1 MTSVLALTSASTGKA
16 SVSSA
21 LVAEAVAQLRAAGA
35 KIVSRDLG
43 VNPLPHLTEDSTA
56 AIRGAEPANDA
67 QKAAR
72 ALSDAAVAEI
82 KAADLIVIGS
92 PMYNFGISSTLK
104 SWFDHIARAGVTFSY
119 TEAGPKGLLTG
130 KRALVIE
137 SRAGMY
143 SEGPAKPMDSQE
155 PYLRTVLGFLGI
167 TDVTFVRAEKL
178 AFGPEARDAA
188 LAGAKTAIAAWVGTA
203 AAKAA

>member
-1 MTSVLALTSASTGKA
+1 MTSVLALTSAATGAA
-16 SVSSA
+16 SVSSG

-43 VNPLPHLTEDSTA
+43 ANPLPHLNENSTA

-72 ALSDAAVAEI
+72 ALSDAVVAEI
-82 KAADLIVIGS
+82 KEADLIVLGS
-92 PMYNFGISSTLK
+92 PMYNFSITSTLK
-104 SWFDHIARAGVTFSY
+104 TWFDHIARAGVTFSY
-119 TEAGPKGLLTG
+119 SEAGPKGLLTG
-130 KRALVIE
+130 KRVLVIE
-137 SRAGMY
+137 TRGGMY

-155 PYLRTVLGFLGI
+155 PYLRTIFGFLGI

-178 AFGPEARDAA
+178 GFGPEARDAA
-188 LAGAKTAIAAWVGTA
+188 LAAAKTAIGTWVGTA
-203 AAKAA
+203 TAKAA